1 VEEGGGFILPD
12 GAMSFTKTAM
22 IRLLSLRSAV
32 PLLGM
37 LALAGCGEPTLPW
50 QHVPSPG
57 HRYTASAEFSAPN
70 LDRNETMVFLES
82 PQFFS
87 RRRIYQAHGHDCI
100 VLKWTAPRAL
110 TVEHIAGLPSVAVPT
125 WQPLW
130 GKDDTVTITYR
141 QLDTA
146 ATPLPPMCILP
157 R

>member
-1 VEEGGGFILPD
+1 
-12 GAMSFTKTAM
+12 M
-22 IRLLSLRSAV
+22 IRPRFFLRVLPLLSV
-32 PLLGM
+32 

-70 LDRNETMVFLES
+70 LDRNETMVFLQS
-82 PQFFS
+82 SQLFS
-87 RRRIYQAHGHDCI
+87 RRLIYQTHGHDCI
-100 VLKWTAPRAL
+100 VLKWTGPRAL
-110 TVEHIAGLPSVAVPT
+110 TVEHVAGLPSVTVPT

-130 GKDDTVTITYR
+130 SKDDTVTITYR